1 MTISLQD
8 NLQKISER
16 IQEHIEQDLLKKNP
30 NSKLLQSGASVDR
43 AVKKRFK
50 RNPGWFHIRDMIQA
64 TLHVNSIEE
73 IWGAYEWFANSD
85 YFRVLAINDSLD
97 SHIKSL
103 VVTFDFEEKVIGELE
118 IIYEKIPP

>member
-1 MTISLQD
+1 
-8 NLQKISER
+8 
-16 IQEHIEQDLLKKNP
+16 
-30 NSKLLQSGASVDR
+30 
-43 AVKKRFK
+43 
-50 RNPGWFHIRDMIQA
+50 MIQA